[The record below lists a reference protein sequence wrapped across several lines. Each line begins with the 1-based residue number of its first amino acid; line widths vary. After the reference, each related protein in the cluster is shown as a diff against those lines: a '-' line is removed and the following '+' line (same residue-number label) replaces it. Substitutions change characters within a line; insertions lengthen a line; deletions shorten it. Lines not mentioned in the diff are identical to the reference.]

1 MKEVVENW
9 LNEMQTAL
17 VAKYR
22 EVGVKDTGNY
32 ENQLETKLTENS
44 SGFKAQILGANYAYW
59 LEHGRKAGKRPP
71 MSVIQ
76 EWVERKFTVEN
87 PRSLAYVIAR
97 KIGEKGIQV
106 PNKYNKGGI
115 VSDVINDKAIQTLT
129 KRLGTAVIENVKSD
143 VIKQWQ

>member
-44 SGFKAQILGANYAYW
+44 SGFKAQIFGANYAYW
-59 LEHGRKAGKRPP
+59 LEHGRKSGKRPP

-87 PRSLAYVIAR
+87 PRSLAFVIAR